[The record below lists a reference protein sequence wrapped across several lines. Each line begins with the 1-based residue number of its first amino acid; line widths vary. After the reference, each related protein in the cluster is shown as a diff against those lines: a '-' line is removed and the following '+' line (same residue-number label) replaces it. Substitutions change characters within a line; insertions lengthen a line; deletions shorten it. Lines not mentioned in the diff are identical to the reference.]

1 MKGMTILLNILLLTL
16 IIAFCANAYVMS
28 VENAKETA
36 IQRQITDRQIEEL
49 RKEIRVLKTD
59 MQVLEEGTRK

>member
-1 MKGMTILLNILLLTL
+1 MKGMAILLNILLLTL
-16 IIAFCANAYVMS
+16 VIALCANAYIMS
-28 VENAKETA
+28 VENAKETV

-59 MQVLEEGTRK
+59 MQILEEGTRK